1 MMENRKRKTKILA
14 TIGPATNS
22 FEQLERL
29 YLAGVNAFRL
39 NFSHGT
45 HEDHL
50 KVIQF
55 TEELNKK
62 HNAHISLLADLQG
75 PKLRVGV
82 IENNAVLLEKG
93 KLINVVTKPVIGTAD
108 LIDVTYESL
117 PQDVKVG
124 ELILIDDGK
133 ISLVVESTNQKDLV
147 VCRVE
152 EGGILSSKKGFNLP
166 STVTS
171 VPSLT
176 EKDRIDLDFILQYPI
191 NWVALS
197 FVRAANEVLELKEII
212 HSKNGQA
219 RVMAKIEKPEAVAN
233 IDAIIEASDA
243 VMVARGDL
251 GVEVPMEEMAIVQKT
266 IVKKCIEKAKP
277 VVIATQVMESMLEMS
292 RPTRAEITDVS
303 NGVLDGADV
312 IMLSGET
319 SVGKFPIKVIE
330 TIDKI
335 IHRVEQESGIYNRE
349 HTAISGSQTFYSDAI
364 CYNACRIARD
374 VDAKCINAMTY
385 SGYTGFMLASFRP
398 KADIYVFTSNEFLLN
413 TLSIVWG
420 TNCYYYNSFESTDES
435 IDDVIEL
442 LKNEG
447 KVQPGDMV
455 INTGSMPIRGRGRT
469 NMIKLTEV
477 K

>member
-1 MMENRKRKTKILA
+1 MRRKTKIIA

-22 FEQLERL
+22 FEQLEKL

-39 NFSHGT
+39 NFSHGS

-50 KVIQF
+50 KVINF

-62 HNAHISLLADLQG
+62 YNAHISLLADLQG

-82 IENNAVLLEKG
+82 IENGSVILNEG
-93 KLINVVTKPVIGTAD
+93 QLIQVVTKPVLGNANI
-108 LIDVTYESL
+108 IDVTYETL

-124 ELILIDDGK
+124 EQILIDDGK
-133 ISLVVESTNQKDLV
+133 ITLEVEHIKNNEIV
-147 VCRVE
+147 VCKVI
-152 EGGILSSKKGFNLP
+152 EGGELSSKKGFNLP
-166 STVTS
+166 NTVTS

-176 EKDRIDLDFILQYPI
+176 PKDLKDLDFILEHPI

-197 FVRAANEVLELKEII
+197 FVRDAKEVYELKEII
-212 HSKNGQA
+212 RTKNGQA
-219 RVMAKIEKPEAVAN
+219 RVMAKIEKPEAVIN
-233 IDAIIEASDA
+233 IDEIILAADAI
-243 VMVARGDL
+243 MVARGDL
-251 GVEVPMEEMAIVQKT
+251 GVEMPMEEMAIVQKR
-266 IVKKCIEKAKP
+266 IVRKCLQQARP

-303 NGVLDGADV
+303 NAVLDGADV

-319 SVGKFPIKVIE
+319 SVGKYPIKVIE

-335 IHRVEQESGIYNRE
+335 ISRVEKESGIYNKGHIAKE
-349 HTAISGSQTFYSDAI
+349 GSPTFFSDAI
-364 CYNACRIARD
+364 CYNACRIAHD
-374 VDAKCINAMTY
+374 VQAKCINAMTY
-385 SGYTGFMLASFRP
+385 SGYTGFVLASYRP
-398 KADIYVFTSNEFLLN
+398 ESDIYIFTSNKFLLN

-420 TNCYYYNSFESTDES
+420 TNCFYYNSFESTDDTIE
-435 IDDVIEL
+435 DVISL
-442 LKNEG
+442 LKEEG
-447 KVQPGDMV
+447 IVESGDVV

-469 NMIKLTEV
+469 NMIKLSEV

>member
-1 MMENRKRKTKILA
+1 MNKHRKTKIIA

-22 FEQLERL
+22 FEQLEKL
-29 YLAGVNAFRL
+29 YQAGVNAFRM

-55 TEELNKK
+55 TEELNQK
-62 HNAHISLLADLQG
+62 HQAHISLLADLQG
-75 PKLRVGV
+75 PKLRVGI
-82 IENNAVLLEKG
+82 IENNALHLEEG
-93 KLINVVTKPVIGTAD
+93 QLINVVNYPVIGNSQQ
-108 LIDVTYESL
+108 ISVTYESL
-117 PQDVKVG
+117 PQDVKEG

-133 ISLVVESTNQKDLV
+133 LSLEVVRSNQNDLV
-147 VCRVE
+147 VCRVM
-152 EGGILSSKKGFNLP
+152 EGGILSSNKGFNLP
-166 STVTS
+166 STITT

-176 EKDRIDLDFILQYPI
+176 VKDRKDLDFILQYPI
-191 NWVALS
+191 NWLALS
-197 FVRAANEVLELKEII
+197 FVRDAKEVLELKELIK
-212 HSKNGQA
+212 SKNGLV
-219 RVMAKIEKPEAVAN
+219 RVMAKIEKPEAVKN

-243 VMVARGDL
+243 IMVARGDL
-251 GVEVPMEEMAIVQKT
+251 GVEVPMEEMAIVQKS
-266 IVKKCIEKAKP
+266 IVRKCIEHAKP

-303 NGVLDGADV
+303 NSVLDGADV

-335 IHRVEQESGIYNRE
+335 IHRVEQESIIYNRE
-349 HTAISGSQTFYSDAI
+349 HFAKKGSPTFYSDAI

-374 VDAKCINAMTY
+374 VHAKCINAMTY
-385 SGYTGFMLASFRP
+385 SGYTGFMLASYRP
-398 KADIYVFTSNEFLLN
+398 KADIYVFTSNKFLLN

-420 TNCYYYNSFESTDES
+420 TQCFYYDSFESTDES
-435 IDDVIEL
+435 IEDVIEY
-442 LKNEG
+442 LKE
-447 KVQPGDMV
+447 KELVAEGDMV
-455 INTGSMPIRGRGRT
+455 VNTGSMPIRGRGRT
-469 NMIKLTEV
+469 NMIKLSQV

>member
-1 MMENRKRKTKILA
+1 MNIHRKTKIIA

-22 FEQLERL
+22 FEQLEKL
-29 YLAGVNAFRL
+29 YLAGVNAFRM
-39 NFSHGT
+39 NFSHGS

-50 KVIQF
+50 KVIEF
-55 TEELNKK
+55 TEELNQK
-62 HNAHISLLADLQG
+62 HQAHISLLADLQG
-75 PKLRVGV
+75 PKLRVGI
-82 IENNAVLLEKG
+82 IENNSIFLEDG
-93 KLINVVTKPVIGTAD
+93 QLINVVNHPVIGTAKE
-108 LIDVTYESL
+108 ISVTYEAL

-133 ISLVVESTNQKDLV
+133 LSLEVVSSNKNDLV
-147 VCRVE
+147 VCRVV

-166 STVTS
+166 STVTT

-176 EKDRIDLDFILQYPI
+176 EKDRKDLDFILQHPI
-191 NWVALS
+191 NWLALS
-197 FVRAANEVLELKEII
+197 FVRDAKEVIELKEII
-212 HSKNGQA
+212 KSKNGLL
-219 RVMAKIEKPEAVAN
+219 RVMAKIEKPEAIKN
-233 IDAIIEASDA
+233 IDAIIDASDA

-251 GVEVPMEEMAIVQKT
+251 GVEVPMEEMAIVQKS
-266 IVKKCIEKAKP
+266 IVRKCIEQAKP

-303 NGVLDGADV
+303 NSVLDGADV

-335 IHRVEQESGIYNRE
+335 IRRVEQESIIYNRE
-349 HTAISGSQTFYSDAI
+349 HFARTASRTFYSDAI
-364 CYNACRIARD
+364 CYNACRIAND

-385 SGYTGFMLASFRP
+385 SGYTGFMLASYRP
-398 KADIYVFTSNEFLLN
+398 KADIYVFTSNKFLLN

-420 TNCYYYNSFESTDES
+420 TQCFYYDSFESTDES
-435 IDDVIEL
+435 IEDVIEL
-442 LKNEG
+442 LKIKG
-447 KVQPGDMV
+447 IVVSGDMV
-455 INTGSMPIRGRGRT
+455 VNTGSMPIRGRGRT
-469 NMIKLTEV
+469 NMIKLSEV

>member
-1 MMENRKRKTKILA
+1 MSERKRKTKIIA

-29 YLAGVNAFRL
+29 YMAGVNAFRL
-39 NFSHGT
+39 NFSHGS

-50 KVIQF
+50 NVIQL

-62 HNAHISLLADLQG
+62 HNAHISLIADLQG

-82 IENNAVLLEKG
+82 IENNAVLLERG
-93 KLINVVTKPVIGTAD
+93 KLIKVVSTPVIGTAD

-117 PQDVKVG
+117 ARDVKPG
-124 ELILIDDGK
+124 EQILIDDGK
-133 ISLVVESTNQKDLV
+133 ISLEVIETNGKDLV
-147 VCRVE
+147 VCKVVD
-152 EGGILSSKKGFNLP
+152 GGILSSKKGFNLP
-166 STVTS
+166 HTVTT

-176 EKDRIDLDFILQYPI
+176 EKDRKDLDFILSQPV
-191 NWVALS
+191 NWIALS
-197 FVRAANEVLELKEII
+197 FVRNAKEVLELKDLITER
-212 HSKNGQA
+212 NGQA
-219 RVMAKIEKPEAVAN
+219 RVIAKIEKPEAVQN
-233 IDAIIEASDA
+233 IDSIILAADA

-251 GVEVPMEEMAIVQKT
+251 GVEVPMEEMAIVQKN
-266 IVKKCIEKAKP
+266 IVQKCIEQARP
-277 VVIATQVMESMLEMS
+277 VIIATQVMESMLEMP
-292 RPTRAEITDVS
+292 RPTRAEITDVA

-319 SVGKFPIKVIE
+319 SVGKFPVKVIE

-335 IHRVEQESGIYNRE
+335 IRRTELELRIYHKE
-349 HTAISGSQTFYSDAI
+349 HDASRDSPTFLSDAI

-374 VDAKCINAMTY
+374 VGAKCLNAMTY
-385 SGYTGFMLASFRP
+385 SGYTGFMLASYRP
-398 KADIYVFTSNEFLLN
+398 QADIYVFTSNRFLLN

-420 TNCYYYNSFESTDES
+420 TTCYYYNSFESTDES

-447 KVQPGDMV
+447 SIGPGDV
-455 INTGSMPIRGRGRT
+455 VVNTGSMPIRGRGRT
-469 NMIKLTEV
+469 NMIKLTSV
-477 K
+477 R

>member
-1 MMENRKRKTKILA
+1 MNSNKRKTKILA

-29 YLAGVNAFRL
+29 YFAGVNAFRL
-39 NFSHGT
+39 NFSHGS

-62 HNAHISLLADLQG
+62 HNAHISLLGDLQG

-93 KLINVVTKPVIGTAD
+93 KLIEVITTPVLGTAD

-124 ELILIDDGK
+124 EQILIDDGK
-133 ISLVVESTNQKDLV
+133 LSLEVVSTNGVDKV
-147 VCRVE
+147 VCVVV

-166 STVTS
+166 NTVTS

-176 EKDRIDLDFILQYPI
+176 EKDRRDLDFILQHPI

-197 FVRAANEVLELKEII
+197 FVREANEVLELKKII
-212 HSKNGQA
+212 QENNGQA

-233 IDAIIEASDA
+233 IDAIIEAADA

-251 GVEVPMEEMAIVQKT
+251 GVEVPMEEMAIVQKS
-266 IVKKCIEKAKP
+266 IVRKCIHKAKP

-303 NGVLDGADV
+303 NAVLDGADV

-335 IHRVEQESGIYNRE
+335 IKRVEQESGIYNRE
-349 HTAISGSQTFYSDAI
+349 HTALSQSPTFYSDAI
-364 CYNACRIARD
+364 CFNACRIARD

-398 KADIYVFTSNEFLLN
+398 KADIFVFTSNKFLLN
-413 TLSIVWG
+413 TLSILWG
-420 TNCYYYNSFESTDES
+420 TTCYYYNSFESTDES
-435 IDDVIEL
+435 IEDVIQV
-442 LKNEG
+442 LKKEG
-447 KVQPGDMV
+447 HVQENDVV

-469 NMIKLTEV
+469 NMIKLTLV

>member
-1 MMENRKRKTKILA
+1 MRRKTKIIA

-22 FEQLERL
+22 FEQLEKL

-39 NFSHGT
+39 NFSHGS

-50 KVIQF
+50 KVINF

-62 HNAHISLLADLQG
+62 YNAHISLLADLQG

-82 IENNAVLLEKG
+82 IENGSVILNEG
-93 KLINVVTKPVIGTAD
+93 QLIQVVTKPVLGNANI
-108 LIDVTYESL
+108 IDVTYETL

-124 ELILIDDGK
+124 EQILIDDGK
-133 ISLVVESTNQKDLV
+133 ITLEVEHIKNNEIV
-147 VCRVE
+147 VCKVI
-152 EGGILSSKKGFNLP
+152 EGGELSSKKGFNLP
-166 STVTS
+166 NTVTS

-176 EKDRIDLDFILQYPI
+176 PKDLKDLDFILEHPI

-197 FVRAANEVLELKEII
+197 FVRDAKEVYELKEII
-212 HSKNGQA
+212 RAKNGQA
-219 RVMAKIEKPEAVAN
+219 RVMAKIEKPEAVIN
-233 IDAIIEASDA
+233 IDEIILAADAI
-243 VMVARGDL
+243 MVARGDL
-251 GVEVPMEEMAIVQKT
+251 GVEMPMEEMAIVQKR
-266 IVKKCIEKAKP
+266 IVRKCLQQARP

-303 NGVLDGADV
+303 NAVLDGADV

-319 SVGKFPIKVIE
+319 SVGKYPIKVIE

-335 IHRVEQESGIYNRE
+335 ISRVEKESGIYNKGHIAKE
-349 HTAISGSQTFYSDAI
+349 GSPTFFSDAI
-364 CYNACRIARD
+364 CYNACRIAHD
-374 VDAKCINAMTY
+374 VQAKCINAMTY
-385 SGYTGFMLASFRP
+385 SGYTGFVLASYRP
-398 KADIYVFTSNEFLLN
+398 ESDIYIFTSNKFLLN

-420 TNCYYYNSFESTDES
+420 TNCFYYNSFESTDDTIE
-435 IDDVIEL
+435 DVISL
-442 LKNEG
+442 LKEEG
-447 KVQPGDMV
+447 IVESGDVV

-469 NMIKLTEV
+469 NMIKLSEV

>member
-1 MMENRKRKTKILA
+1 MNKHRKTKIIA

-22 FEQLERL
+22 FEQLEKL
-29 YLAGVNAFRL
+29 YQAGVNAFRM

-55 TEELNKK
+55 TEELNQK
-62 HNAHISLLADLQG
+62 HQAHISLLADLQG
-75 PKLRVGV
+75 PKLRVGI
-82 IENNAVLLEKG
+82 IENNALHLEEG
-93 KLINVVTKPVIGTAD
+93 QLINVVNYPVIGNAQQ
-108 LIDVTYESL
+108 ISVTYESL
-117 PQDVKVG
+117 PQDVKEG

-133 ISLVVESTNQKDLV
+133 LSLEVVRSNQNDLV
-147 VCRVE
+147 VCRVM
-152 EGGILSSKKGFNLP
+152 EGGILSSNKGFNLP
-166 STVTS
+166 STITT

-176 EKDRIDLDFILQYPI
+176 VKDRKDLDFILQYPI
-191 NWVALS
+191 NWLALS
-197 FVRAANEVLELKEII
+197 FVRDAKEVLELKELIK
-212 HSKNGQA
+212 SKNGLV
-219 RVMAKIEKPEAVAN
+219 RVMAKIEKPEAVKN

-243 VMVARGDL
+243 IMVARGDL
-251 GVEVPMEEMAIVQKT
+251 GVEVPMEEMAIVQKS
-266 IVKKCIEKAKP
+266 IVRKCIEHAKP

-303 NGVLDGADV
+303 NSVLDGADV

-335 IHRVEQESGIYNRE
+335 IHRVEQESIIYNRE
-349 HTAISGSQTFYSDAI
+349 HFAKKGSPTFYSDAI

-374 VDAKCINAMTY
+374 VHAKCINAMTY
-385 SGYTGFMLASFRP
+385 SGYTGFMLASYRP
-398 KADIYVFTSNEFLLN
+398 KADIYVFTSNKFLLN

-420 TNCYYYNSFESTDES
+420 TQCFYYDSFESTDES
-435 IDDVIEL
+435 IEDVIEY
-442 LKNEG
+442 LKE
-447 KVQPGDMV
+447 KELVAEGDMV
-455 INTGSMPIRGRGRT
+455 VNTGSMPIRGRGRT
-469 NMIKLTEV
+469 NMIKLSQV

>member
-1 MMENRKRKTKILA
+1 MVNSKRKTKILA
-14 TIGPATNS
+14 TIGPASNS
-22 FEQLERL
+22 FEQLEKL

-39 NFSHGT
+39 NFSHGS

-50 KVIQF
+50 KVIQL

-62 HNAHISLLADLQG
+62 HNAHISILGDLQG

-82 IENNAVLLEKG
+82 IENNAVFLEKG
-93 KLINVVTKPVIGTAD
+93 RLIEVVTTPVVGTAD
-108 LIDVTYESL
+108 LIDVTYENL

-124 ELILIDDGK
+124 EQILIDDGK
-133 ISLVVESTNQKDLV
+133 LALEVVSTNGVDKV
-147 VCRVE
+147 VCVVV

-166 STVTS
+166 NTKTT

-176 EKDRIDLDFILQYPI
+176 EKDRRDLDFILQHPI

-197 FVRAANEVLELKEII
+197 FVREATEVLELKKII
-212 HSKNGQA
+212 QENNGQA
-219 RVMAKIEKPEAVAN
+219 RVMAKIEKPEAVDN
-233 IDAIIEASDA
+233 IDAIIEAADA

-251 GVEVPMEEMAIVQKT
+251 GVEVPMEEMAIVQKN
-266 IVKKCIEKAKP
+266 IVRKCIENAKP

-303 NGVLDGADV
+303 NAVLDGADV

-335 IHRVEQESGIYNRE
+335 IHRVEKESGIYNRD
-349 HTAISGSQTFYSDAI
+349 HYANANSPTFYSDAI
-364 CYNACRIARD
+364 CFNACRIARD
-374 VDAKCINAMTY
+374 VEAKCINAMTY
-385 SGYTGFMLASFRP
+385 SGYTGFMLASYRP
-398 KADIYVFTSNEFLLN
+398 KADINVFTSNKFLLN

-420 TNCYYYNSFESTDES
+420 TTCYFYDSFESTDDS
-435 IDDVIEL
+435 IEDVIGF
-442 LKNEG
+442 LKDEG
-447 KVQPGDMV
+447 LVQENDVV

-469 NMIKLTEV
+469 NMIKLTLV

>member
-1 MMENRKRKTKILA
+1 MINKRRKTKILA
-14 TIGPATNS
+14 TIGPATSS

-39 NFSHGT
+39 NFSHGS

-50 KVIQF
+50 KVIQL

-82 IENNAVLLEKG
+82 VENNAVFLEKG
-93 KLINVVTKPVIGTAD
+93 NLINVVTKPVTGTSE
-108 LIDVTYESL
+108 LIDVTYETL

-124 ELILIDDGK
+124 EQILIDDGK
-133 ISLVVESTNQKDLV
+133 ITLEVESTNGKDLV
-147 VCRVE
+147 VCRVV

-166 STVTS
+166 NTKISL
-171 VPSLT
+171 PSLT
-176 EKDRIDLDFILQYPI
+176 EKDRRDLDFILHHPI
-191 NWVALS
+191 NWIALS
-197 FVRAANEVLELKEII
+197 FVREAHEVTELKEII
-212 HSKNGQA
+212 KSRNGQA

-251 GVEVPMEEMAIVQKT
+251 GVEVPMEEMAIVQKS
-266 IVKKCIEKAKP
+266 IVRKCIVSAKP

-303 NGVLDGADV
+303 NAVLDGADV

-330 TIDKI
+330 TIDRI
-335 IHRVEQESGIYNRE
+335 IHRVEQEPGIYNRD
-349 HTAISGSQTFYSDAI
+349 HQANSDSPTFYSDAI

-385 SGYTGFMLASFRP
+385 SGYTGFMLASYRP
-398 KADIYVFTSNEFLLN
+398 KADVYVFTSNKFLLN

-420 TNCYYYNSFESTDES
+420 TICYYYNSFESTDES
-435 IDDVIEL
+435 IEDVIEL
-442 LKNEG
+442 LKKEG
-447 KVQPGDMV
+447 NVRSGDVV

>member
-1 MMENRKRKTKILA
+1 MA
-14 TIGPATNS
+14 TIGPATSS

-29 YLAGVNAFRL
+29 YQAGVNAFRL
-39 NFSHGT
+39 NFSHGS

-50 KVIQF
+50 KVIQL

-82 IENNAVLLEKG
+82 VENNAVLLEKG
-93 KLINVVTKPVIGTAD
+93 KLINVVTKPVTGTAD
-108 LIDVTYESL
+108 LIDVTYETL
-117 PQDVKVG
+117 PQDVRVG
-124 ELILIDDGK
+124 EQILIDDGK
-133 ISLVVESTNQKDLV
+133 ITLAVESTNGKDLV
-147 VCRVE
+147 VCRIV

-166 STVTS
+166 NTKISL
-171 VPSLT
+171 PSLT
-176 EKDRIDLDFILQYPI
+176 EKDKRDLDFILHHPI
-191 NWVALS
+191 NWIALS
-197 FVRAANEVLELKEII
+197 FVREAHEVSELKEII
-212 HSKNGQA
+212 KSRNGQA

-251 GVEVPMEEMAIVQKT
+251 GVEVPMEEMAIVQKS
-266 IVKKCIEKAKP
+266 IVRKSIENAKP

-303 NGVLDGADV
+303 NAVLDGADV

-330 TIDKI
+330 TIDRI
-335 IHRVEQESGIYNRE
+335 IQRVEQEQGIYNRD
-349 HTAISGSQTFYSDAI
+349 HQANSGSPTFYSDAI

-385 SGYTGFMLASFRP
+385 SGYTGFMLASYRP
-398 KADIYVFTSNEFLLN
+398 KADIYVFTSNKFLLN

-420 TNCYYYNSFESTDES
+420 TICYYYNSFESTDES
-435 IDDVIEL
+435 IEDVIEL
-442 LKNEG
+442 LKKEG
-447 KVQPGDMV
+447 NVSAGDVV

>member
-1 MMENRKRKTKILA
+1 MNKHRKTKIIA

-22 FEQLERL
+22 FDQLERL
-29 YLAGVNAFRL
+29 YLAGVNSFRM

-55 TEELNKK
+55 TEELNQK
-62 HNAHISLLADLQG
+62 HQAHISLLADLQG

-82 IENNAVLLEKG
+82 IENNSIFLEDNQ
-93 KLINVVTKPVIGTAD
+93 LINVVNHPVIGTAKE
-108 LIDVTYESL
+108 ISVTYESL

-133 ISLVVESTNQKDLV
+133 LSLIVESTNKKDLV
-147 VCRVE
+147 VCRVL
-152 EGGILSSKKGFNLP
+152 EGGVLSSKKGFNLP
-166 STVTS
+166 STVTT

-176 EKDRIDLDFILQYPI
+176 EKDRKDLDFIIQHPI
-191 NWVALS
+191 NWLALS
-197 FVRAANEVLELKEII
+197 FVRDAKEVIELKEII
-212 HSKNGQA
+212 KSKNGLL
-219 RVMAKIEKPEAVAN
+219 RVMAKIEKPEAVKN

-243 VMVARGDL
+243 IMVARGDL
-251 GVEVPMEEMAIVQKT
+251 GVEVPMEEMAIVQKS
-266 IVKKCIEKAKP
+266 IVQKSIQQSKP

-303 NGVLDGADV
+303 NSVLDGADV

-335 IHRVEQESGIYNRE
+335 IRRVEQESIIYHRE
-349 HTAISGSQTFYSDAI
+349 HAANVDSPTFYSDAI
-364 CYNACRIARD
+364 CYNACRIAKD
-374 VDAKCINAMTY
+374 VNAKCINAMTY
-385 SGYTGFMLASFRP
+385 SGYTGFMLASYRP
-398 KADIYVFTSNEFLLN
+398 KADIYVFTSNKFLLN

-420 TNCYYYNSFESTDES
+420 TQCFYYDSFESTDES
-435 IDDVIEL
+435 IEDVIEL
-442 LKNEG
+442 LKE
-447 KVQPGDMV
+447 KEEVVKGDMV
-455 INTGSMPIRGRGRT
+455 VNTGSMPIRGRGRT
-469 NMIKLTEV
+469 NMIKLTQV